1 MTTKDLLL
9 EIGTEEL
16 PAKNLKFYLES
27 LKEKIRQSFV
37 DSGIYSAANFKII
50 AYGTPR
56 RLTVIIKDLPEE
68 QPARGT
74 QKLGPAKN
82 AAYDDNGKPTKALLG
97 FIESCNADLS
107 QITTLITEKGER
119 ILFTEQKPAYATKEV
134 IPEIMK
140 KALRALPI
148 TKPMRW
154 GSGVTEFIR
163 PVEWV
168 VLLYGD
174 KVIDAELLGKKTSR
188 TTYGHRFLAPQ
199 AIELKNSTEYEKSLN
214 DSFVIANFS
223 TRRDLIKSQVKTI
236 TDPLKSISI
245 MPDDLLDEVTALV
258 EYPTA
263 TLANFDPQFLTVP
276 QEALI
281 SAMHGHQKSF
291 PIEDAHGKLLPHFI
305 FVSNLKSLN
314 PQQVIAGNEK
324 VMRARLSDAKF
335 FYDTDV
341 SYSLESF
348 LPRLKTVVFQAK
360 LGTTYERTQRISSL
374 AGFIARQLKLDL
386 KEVQLA
392 ERAGELCKADLMT
405 GMVNEF
411 PELQGIMGYYYAI
424 KSGEDKHVA
433 QAIRHH
439 YLPAFAGDA
448 LPLDKVSV
456 CVALADKI
464 DLLIGIFGINQAP
477 TGDKDPFA
485 LRRAAIGIVRILTA
499 DSLEL
504 NLQQLLAEATKL
516 YQDKLINPEV
526 VEQVQEFIYERLKS
540 WSIEHSAVV
549 ISVLNVVYAVKPN
562 NLFDFNE
569 RVKAVE
575 AFRKLP
581 EAENLAAANKRVLN
595 ILTKQNSLNIHG
607 DIDASLLQLAAEQ
620 KLFAAIQEQKK
631 LIKPLLDEKNY
642 TEILSSLAHL
652 RAPIDQFF
660 DDVMVMAD
668 DEKLRH
674 NRLLLLN
681 KLRQLFLTVADI
693 SLLSS

>member
-16 PAKNLKFYLES
+16 PAKNLEFYLES
-27 LKEKIRQSFV
+27 LKEKIRQSFI
-37 DSGIYSAANFKII
+37 DSGIYSAANLKII

-68 QPARGT
+68 QPTRGT

-82 AAYDDNGKPTKALLG
+82 AAYDANGKPTKALLG

-107 QITTLITEKGER
+107 QITTLMTEKGER

-134 IPEIMK
+134 ISEIMK
-140 KALRALPI
+140 KALSALPV

-174 KVIDAELLGKKTSR
+174 KVIDAEILGKKTNNLTR
-188 TTYGHRFLAPQ
+188 GHRFLAPQ
-199 AIELKNSTEYEKSLN
+199 TIELKNVSDYEAILEKN
-214 DSFVIANFS
+214 FVIANLE
-223 TRRDLIKSQVKTI
+223 TRRNLIKNQVMEIAKS
-236 TDPLKSISI
+236 LKAIPI
-245 MPDDLLDEVTALV
+245 IPDDLLDEVTNLV
-258 EYPTA
+258 EYPIA
-263 TLANFDPQFLTVP
+263 TLANFDPQFLEVP

-305 FVSNLKSLN
+305 FVSNLQSKA

-335 FYDTDV
+335 FYDTDTQH
-341 SYSLESF
+341 SLESF
-348 LPRLKTVVFQAK
+348 LPRLKNVVFQAK
-360 LGTTYERTQRISSL
+360 LGTTFERTQRISGL
-374 AGFIARQLKLDL
+374 AGFIARQLKLDI
-386 KEVQLA
+386 KEVQLV

-433 QAIRHH
+433 KAIRAH
-439 YLPAFAGDA
+439 YLPTFSGDQ
-448 LPLDKVSV
+448 LPNDSISQ
-456 CVALADKI
+456 CVALADKLN
-464 DLLIGIFGINQAP
+464 LLVGIFGINQAP
-477 TGDKDPFA
+477 TGDKDPFG
-485 LRRAAIGIVRILTA
+485 LRRAAIGVIRILIENGL
-499 DSLEL
+499 DV
-504 NLQQLLAEATKL
+504 NLQALLEQTTKL
-516 YQDKLINPEV
+516 YGDKLINPDV
-526 VEQVQEFIYERLKS
+526 VEQALDFIYERIKAIYGERGI
-540 WSIEHSAVV
+540 SIEIFNAARA
-549 ISVLNVVYAVKPN
+549 IKPTC
-562 NLFDFNE
+562 LYDFNE
-569 RVKAVE
+569 RIKAVKE
-575 AFRKLP
+575 FSKLP
-581 EAENLAAANKRVLN
+581 EAENLAAANKRVHN
-595 ILTKQNSLNIHG
+595 ILTKQNGLNIYGH
-607 DIDASLLQLAAEQ
+607 IDAKLLQLPAEQ
-620 KLFAAIQEQKK
+620 KLFSAIQEQNKV
-631 LIKPLLDEKNY
+631 IKPLLDKKDY

-660 DDVMVMAD
+660 DDVMVMVD
-668 DEKLRH
+668 DETLRH

-681 KLRQLFLTVADI
+681 QLRQLFLTVADI
-693 SLLSS
+693 SLL